1 MYKMFKVTA
10 ETYVH
15 KIKVNKAVDKS
26 VLWIKVIDMQK
37 ELDVRNIHD
46 LVDKEIKFKFK
57 INNPTNKQIK
67 KYKKRGSELIDGKI
81 FVYAHKGIIITV
93 KKHCRT
99 PKLCKF

>member
-1 MYKMFKVTA
+1 MHKMFKVTA
-10 ETYVH
+10 ETHVH
-15 KIKVNKAVDKS
+15 KIKVNKAVNKS
-26 VLWIKVIDMQK
+26 VLWIKVIEMQK

-57 INNPTNKQIK
+57 TNNPTNKQIK
-67 KYKKRGSELIDGKI
+67 KYKKRGSELIDGKN
-81 FVYAHKGIIITV
+81 FVYAHEGIIIPV